1 MVSDVTKVW
10 TIGHSTRSI
19 DDFIEAL
26 AAEKIEAL
34 IDVRRF
40 PVSRRYPH
48 FNKDELA
55 QSLAA
60 AGIAYLH
67 LPELG
72 GRRNTR
78 KDSHNT
84 GLRNASFRGYADYM
98 ETDSFRLGIK
108 RLLGLASAHRS
119 AIMCAEALWWRCH
132 RSLISDYLMSNGI
145 EVIHIAGAGKSEV
158 HHYTSAARI
167 IDGELSY
174 RPLL

>member
-1 MVSDVTKVW
+1 MVSDITKVW
-10 TIGHSTRSI
+10 TIGHSTRSV

-26 AAEKIEAL
+26 ASEKIDAL

-60 AGIAYLH
+60 AGITYLH

-72 GRRNTR
+72 GRRSTR
-78 KDSHNT
+78 KDSYNT

-98 ETDSFRLGIK
+98 ETDSFREGIE
-108 RLLGLASAHRS
+108 RLLELASARRT

-132 RSLISDYLMSNGI
+132 RSLISDYLISNGI
-145 EVIHIAGAGKSEV
+145 EVIHIAAAGKTEV

-174 RPLL
+174 RGLL